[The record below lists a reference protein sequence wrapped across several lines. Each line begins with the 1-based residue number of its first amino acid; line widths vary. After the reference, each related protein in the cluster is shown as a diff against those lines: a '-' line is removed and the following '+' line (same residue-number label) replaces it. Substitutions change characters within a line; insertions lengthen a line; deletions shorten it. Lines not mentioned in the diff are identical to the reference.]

1 MTDPKSSSPTSRLF
15 NRRSRR
21 PILPLLL
28 VGFLLLGA
36 VGGGYFLLSRR
47 EQDGGHPER
56 IRVVRACDVPVEV
69 LERVWRGYVPGRT
82 GDVLAIEQ
90 LPNQYNTRHSTPFAY
105 TQDVPLVLYGPGF
118 IKKGVTNDRPT
129 TVADLVP
136 TFAELLDFDLPT
148 EVDGRGLHEALLPEE
163 RRNGLPKLIFTLVWD
178 GGGDNVL
185 EFWPDSWPHLKAL
198 MAKGSNYT
206 GAAVGSSPSITPS
219 IHATIGT
226 GVFPKRHGL
235 SDTRMR
241 VRGRTVDAYEG
252 DSPKFL
258 RVETL
263 GDIWDRANGNVPL
276 VGMMARDNWHLGMIG
291 HGSFSEGGDRDIAVI
306 DDLGDVEFRTSE
318 RFYSLPEYL
327 LGNVGLQEAID
338 EVDQR
343 DGEADQRWLGNPL
356 LPIDGKIRYTPA
368 WSIYQTEKIKQLFQN
383 EPFGRDDV
391 TDLFFVN
398 YKSTDLAGHEWNMVE
413 QEEKETLEE
422 QDRQLKELLRFLD
435 ETVGRKNYVFAMTAD
450 HGMTPYPEE
459 TGGWNIILSETS
471 SDIEKKFDKVTPD
484 VPLILSNRG
493 YQIMLDKKEV
503 ERNGIDP
510 VEIAE
515 FLRTYTLG
523 ENAPDEE
530 TLGDFADRSN
540 ERVFTTALTPEELK
554 DALECA
560 RSSN

>member
-1 MTDPKSSSPTSRLF
+1 MTDPKSSSPTSPLF

-28 VGFLLLGA
+28 VGLLLLGA

-47 EQDGGHPER
+47 EQGGGHPER

-105 TQDVPLVLYGPGF
+105 TQEVPLVLYGPGF
-118 IKKGVTNDRPT
+118 IKGGVTNDRPT

-148 EVDGRGLHEALLPEE
+148 ELDGRVLHEALLPRE

-185 EFWPDSWPHLKAL
+185 EFWPDAWPHLKAL
-198 MAKGSNYT
+198 MAKGSNYA

-291 HGSFSEGGDRDIAVI
+291 HGSFNDGGDRDIAVM

-368 WSIYQTEKIKQLFQN
+368 WSIYQTEKLKQLFQN

-435 ETVGRKNYVFAMTAD
+435 ETVGRKNYVFALTAD

-503 ERNGIDP
+503 ERNGIEP

-515 FLRTYTLG
+515 FLRTYTIG

-530 TLGDFADRSN
+530 TLGDFADRSD

-554 DALECA
+554 DALDCA